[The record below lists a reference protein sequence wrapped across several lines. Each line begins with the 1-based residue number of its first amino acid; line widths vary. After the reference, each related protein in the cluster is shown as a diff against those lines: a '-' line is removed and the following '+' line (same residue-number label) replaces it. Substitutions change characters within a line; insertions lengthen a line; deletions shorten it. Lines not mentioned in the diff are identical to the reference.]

1 MDVLPMTVTSR
12 LLEAYLKCTTKCF
25 LRSLGETYEGNPYAN
40 WVDNQNRSYRNGAL
54 DRLKNGVPIRDRAGS
69 PTSAEGPVVAPKAAT
84 PGTFT
89 KETRPPG
96 AAPHP
101 KDEIWAK

>member
-69 PTSAEGPVVAPKAAT
+69 PTSAEDLKTAEWRLAVELVARAEDP
-84 PGTFT
+84 
-89 KETRPPG
+89 ESRI
-96 AAPHP
+96 
-101 KDEIWAK
+101 D